1 VVAAARVDA
10 EDEGGVDGLVE
21 AGGGFGL
28 ESFFFFF
35 RCKRSRSRSV
45 RRVEFF
51 DCFLPLFSL
60 LLFARFLLDF
70 AHLHGSDR
78 GLQIEL
84 QDGGASW
91 PHHERGSR
99 QGRVVELDGDFVIRD
114 DIGVFGSGG
123 GLMVNFSRRE

>member
-1 VVAAARVDA
+1 M
-10 EDEGGVDGLVE
+10 
-21 AGGGFGL
+21 
-28 ESFFFFF
+28 
-35 RCKRSRSRSV
+35 

-51 DCFLPLFSL
+51 DCFLPFFSL
-60 LLFARFLLDF
+60 LFFARFLLDF

-114 DIGVFGSGG
+114 AVGVFGSGG
-123 GLMVNFSRRE
+123 GLMVNFSGRE

>member
-1 VVAAARVDA
+1 LFIA
-10 EDEGGVDGLVE
+10 
-21 AGGGFGL
+21 
-28 ESFFFFF
+28 FFPF
-35 RCKRSRSRSV
+35 
-45 RRVEFF
+45 
-51 DCFLPLFSL
+51 FSL
-60 LLFARFLLDF
+60 LFFARFLIDF

-78 GLQIEL
+78 SLQIEL

-123 GLMVNFSRRE
+123 GLMVYFSRRE